1 MHEYPFTQQLLE
13 TVQRQARESQATSV
27 TTVTLVVGDHS
38 GVVGDSVQLFWE
50 ILREGTI
57 CENAELRVITVRSPW
72 LCTVCGLEFER
83 ELFSF
88 SCPECGADALPTK
101 GGRECYIE
109 SIDVEP

>member
-1 MHEYPFTQQLLE
+1 MHEYPFTQQLLQ

-27 TTVTLVVGDHS
+27 TTVTLVVGDRS
-38 GVVGDSVQLFWE
+38 GVVGESVQLYWE

-57 CENAELRVITVRSPW
+57 CENTELRIVAVRSPW
-72 LCTVCGLEFER
+72 LCTACGLEFDR

-101 GGRECYIE
+101 GARECYLE
-109 SIDVEP
+109 SIDFEA